1 MKTSDMA
8 VDVALRPMPATASA
22 MTPARLRWV
31 MLLVTG
37 AMFMEILD
45 GSIIV
50 TALPS
55 IARSFGEAPMA
66 LELAVSAYMLAVGV
80 FIPASGWVADRFGA
94 RSVLGAA
101 IVLFTVSSLL
111 CGSAGDMHSFVALRI
126 LQGVAGAMMVPVGRL
141 VIMHHT
147 PREKLMDAM
156 ASLIWPALIA
166 PVLGPPLGGLIT
178 THLGWRWI
186 FYLNLPLGLLALV
199 ACLWMVPSDKGERR
213 PFDWPGF
220 VLCGASTFALLLGFD
235 RITAQPDM
243 LGAGLIALG
252 LALGVATL
260 NHFRRAA
267 SPMLGL
273 EPWSIQ
279 TFRAAQR
286 GGALMRMSIGAVPFL
301 LPLMF
306 QIGFGYNAFHS
317 GLLVLAVFAGNL
329 GIKTITTPILR
340 RFGMRNVLVVNGVI
354 SAILVAACA
363 LLQPDTAVPVAVAL
377 LAAGGC
383 ARSMQFTSISSMT
396 FADVPRP
403 QMTHA
408 NGLSNT
414 LMQLTMAAG
423 ITLGALGVRIGHAL
437 APHLGWSAPGAD
449 YRFAFLLVAAVSL
462 MGVLDMVR
470 LPRNVAEDFVKGS

>member
-1 MKTSDMA
+1 
-8 VDVALRPMPATASA
+8 
-22 MTPARLRWV
+22 MTPTRLRWV

-66 LELAVSAYMLAVGV
+66 LELGVSAYMLAVGV

-94 RSVLGAA
+94 RAILASA
-101 IVLFTVSSLL
+101 IVLFTLASLL
-111 CGSAGDMHSFVALRI
+111 CGSAQGVHSFVALRI
-126 LQGVAGAMMVPVGRL
+126 VQGVAGAMMVPVGRL
-141 VIMHHT
+141 VVMHHT
-147 PREKLMDAM
+147 PRDKLMEAM
-156 ASLIWPALIA
+156 ASLVWPALIA

-178 THLGWRWI
+178 THLGWQWI
-186 FYLNLPLGLLALV
+186 FWLNLPIGALALV
-199 ACLWMVPSDKGERR
+199 ACLALVPDDKGEEKR

-220 VLCGASTFALLLGFD
+220 ALCGAATFALLLGFD
-235 RITAQPDM
+235 RMTVQPDIA
-243 LGAGLIALG
+243 GAGLIALG
-252 LALGVATL
+252 LGLGVATL
-260 NHFRRAA
+260 GHFRRAA

-279 TFRAAQR
+279 TFRASQR
-286 GGALMRMSIGAVPFL
+286 GGALMRLSIGAVPFL

-306 QIGFGYNAFHS
+306 QIGFGYDAFHS

-329 GIKTITTPILR
+329 GIKTVTTPILR
-340 RFGMRNVLVVNGVI
+340 RFGMRNVLIVNGV
-354 SAILVAACA
+354 LCA
-363 LLQPDTAVPVAVAL
+363 LLIAACSLLQPHTSVPVAVAL

-383 ARSMQFTSISSMT
+383 ARSMQFTSINSMT

-403 QMTHA
+403 QMSHA

-414 LMQLTMAAG
+414 LSQLTMAAG
-423 ITLGALGVRIGHAL
+423 ITVGALGVRIGHVLGAQ
-437 APHLGWSAPGAD
+437 LGWQAAGAE
-449 YRFAFLLVAAVSL
+449 YRFAFLLVALVAL
-462 MGVLDMVR
+462 AGVVDMLR
-470 LPRNVAEDFVKGS
+470 LPRGAADDFVKRS